1 MTLHTWWLYVT
12 AVFLIAATPGPNMLH
27 VMAQSIHHGTRRSI
41 ASMAGLMTAVLT
53 WLFASAAMAWR
64 SVQTARL
71 HWRRGYS
78 VLERPESTL
87 ADH

>member
-1 MTLHTWWLYVT
+1 MPASRHHWLWFP
-12 AVFLIAATPGPNMLH
+12 AIAAAFVLLVWSTG
-27 VMAQSIHHGTRRSI
+27 RRSVNGH
-41 ASMAGLMTAVLT
+41 APLVVYVHGLC
-53 WLFASAAMAWR
+53 LFGFAAMAWR
-64 SVQTARL
+64 SVQTARI

>member
-1 MTLHTWWLYVT
+1 MDVLRTAFFVAAVIMTTQMM
-12 AVFLIAATPGPNMLH
+12 IKIGNN
-27 VMAQSIHHGTRRSI
+27 
-41 ASMAGLMTAVLT
+41 ASMTIVDLPMNIVYGVC
-53 WLFASAAMAWR
+53 LFGFAAMAWR
-64 SVQTARL
+64 SLQVARI